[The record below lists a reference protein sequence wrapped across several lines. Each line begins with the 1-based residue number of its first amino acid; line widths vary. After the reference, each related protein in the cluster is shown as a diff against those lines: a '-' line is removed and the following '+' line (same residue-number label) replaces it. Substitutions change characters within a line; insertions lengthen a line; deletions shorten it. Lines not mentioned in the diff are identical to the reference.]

1 MPSDLGKAPPKPRE
15 LQTLFIL
22 VLANPVLA
30 SAELQMGLLKG
41 KRQRQSAERDDSS
54 LLCNKELLSGRRD
67 VLAGCSAALWNRL
80 SSI

>member
-1 MPSDLGKAPPKPRE
+1 MLSDLGKAPPKPTE

-67 VLAGCSAALWNRL
+67 VLAGCSAALRNCL